1 MAWIGAMGPEGLLG
15 SAAQAPEQHKDIT
28 ITYMFFITLYNHRKH
43 QSIIKSPKHNKIN
56 KQ

>member
-28 ITYMFFITLYNHRKH
+28 ITYMYFIT
-43 QSIIKSPKHNKIN
+43 
-56 KQ
+56 